1 MSVAS
6 YRYCGRNFTAAELKI
21 IEKIIKTPDH
31 PARAEISRRVCRE
44 LGWYRPNGQL
54 KDMSCRVALLRMQR
68 DGLISLPLPRNGN
81 GNGNIRI
88 KLSGHSDPPGSEL
101 RGRVDNYRFDI
112 QIVES
117 TEQSRLWNEYI
128 ARYHYLGY
136 TPLPG
141 AQIRYMVRIDH
152 KVSAV
157 LGFGA
162 AAWKMAPRDRWVG
175 WTAAQRQCRLPFI
188 ANNSRFLIL
197 PWVQVKNFA
206 SAVLGAITR
215 RIADDWK
222 MRYHHPVCMLETL
235 VEKERFAGTCYR
247 AANWLHLGSTQGRGK
262 LDRTHRYPLP
272 VKDIYVYPITKDFRK
287 VLTNAED

>member
-6 YRYCGRNFTAAELKI
+6 YRYCGRNFTTAELKI
-21 IEKIIKTPDH
+21 IDTIIRTPDH
-31 PARAEISRRVCRE
+31 PVRAEISRRVCRE
-44 LGWYRPNGQL
+44 LRWYRPNGQL

-88 KLSGHSDPPGSEL
+88 KLNAHSAPGSEL
-101 RGRVDNYRFDI
+101 SGRVDNYPFDI
-112 QIVES
+112 EIVDS

-136 TPLPG
+136 TPLLG
-141 AQIRYMVRIDH
+141 TQIRYMVKRDQ
-152 KVSAV
+152 KVLAV
-157 LGFGA
+157 LGFGT

-175 WTAAQRQCRLPFI
+175 WTTAQRQYRLPFI

-197 PWVQVKNFA
+197 PWVRVKNLA
-206 SAVLGAITR
+206 SAVLGEIAR
-215 RIADDWK
+215 RIANDWQ

-235 VEKERFAGTCYR
+235 VEKKRFAGTCYR
-247 AANWLHLGSTQGRGK
+247 AANWLHLGCTQGRGK
-262 LDRTHRYPLP
+262 LDRAHRHPLPIKDIFVYPL
-272 VKDIYVYPITKDFRK
+272 TKDFRK
-287 VLTNAED
+287 VLSNEAD

>member
-6 YRYCGRNFTAAELKI
+6 YRYCGRNFTAAELKTIDTI
-21 IEKIIKTPDH
+21 IRKPDH
-31 PARAEISRRVCRE
+31 PTRAEISRRVCRE

-54 KDMSCRVALLRMQR
+54 KDMSCRVALLRMQG
-68 DGLISLPLPRNGN
+68 DGLIRLPLPRNGN

-88 KLSGHSDPPGSEL
+88 KLSARSAPGSEL

-112 QIVES
+112 EIVDS

-141 AQIRYMVRIDH
+141 AQIRYIVRMDH
-152 KVSAV
+152 KILAV

-162 AAWKMAPRDRWVG
+162 AAWKMAPRDRWIG
-175 WTAAQRQCRLPFI
+175 WTTDLRQSHLPFI

-197 PWVQVKNFA
+197 PWVRVKNLA
-206 SAVLGAITR
+206 SAVLAAIAR
-215 RIADDWK
+215 RIADDWQR
-222 MRYHHPVCMLETL
+222 RYHHPVCMLETL
-235 VEKERFAGTCYR
+235 VENQRFAGTCYR
-247 AANWLHLGSTQGRGK
+247 AANWVYLGSTQGRGK
-262 LDRTHRYPLP
+262 LDRTHRHPLP
-272 VKDIYVYPITKDFRK
+272 VKDIYVYPLTKDFRK
-287 VLTNAED
+287 LLTNATD

>member
-1 MSVAS
+1 MSVVS
-6 YRYCGRNFTAAELKI
+6 YRYCGRNFTAEELKI

-44 LGWYRPNGQL
+44 IGWYRPNGQL

-141 AQIRYMVRIDH
+141 AQIRYMVRMDLR
-152 KVSAV
+152 SRRC
-157 LGFGA
+157 L
-162 AAWKMAPRDRWVG
+162 DLE
-175 WTAAQRQCRLPFI
+175 QR
-188 ANNSRFLIL
+188 
-197 PWVQVKNFA
+197 
-206 SAVLGAITR
+206 
-215 RIADDWK
+215 
-222 MRYHHPVCMLETL
+222 
-235 VEKERFAGTCYR
+235 
-247 AANWLHLGSTQGRGK
+247 RGK
-262 LDRTHRYPLP
+262 WHLATVGSAGRRLSVNAACRSSQTTVAFSFYHG
-272 VKDIYVYPITKDFRK
+272 FR
-287 VLTNAED
+287 

>member
-6 YRYCGRNFTAAELKI
+6 YRYCGRNFTAAELKVIDNI
-21 IEKIIKTPDH
+21 IRTPDH
-31 PARAEISRRVCRE
+31 PVRAEISRRVCRE
-44 LGWYRPNGQL
+44 LRWYRPNGQL

-88 KLSGHSDPPGSEL
+88 RLNAHSAPGSEL
-101 RGRVDNYRFDI
+101 SGRVDNYPFDI
-112 QIVES
+112 EIVDS

-141 AQIRYMVRIDH
+141 AQIRYMVKSDQ
-152 KVSAV
+152 KVLAV

-162 AAWKMAPRDRWVG
+162 AAWKMAPRDRWLG
-175 WTAAQRQCRLPFI
+175 WTTAQRQCRLPFI

-197 PWVQVKNFA
+197 PWVRVKNLA
-206 SAVLGAITR
+206 SAVIGAIAR
-215 RIADDWK
+215 RIQSDWQ
-222 MRYHHPVCMLETL
+222 MRYHHPIYMLETL
-235 VEKERFAGTCYR
+235 VEKKRFAGTCYR
-247 AANWLHLGSTQGRGK
+247 AANWIHLGCTQGRGK
-262 LDRTHRYPLP
+262 LDRKHRRPFP
-272 VKDIYVYPITKDFRK
+272 VKDIYVYPLKKNFQKI
-287 VLTNAED
+287 LTNAAD

>member
-6 YRYCGRNFTAAELKI
+6 YRYCGRNFTTAEFKI
-21 IEKIIKTPDH
+21 IDTIIRTPDH
-31 PARAEISRRVCRE
+31 PVRAEISRRVCRE
-44 LGWYRPNGQL
+44 LRWYRPNGQL

-88 KLSGHSDPPGSEL
+88 KLNARSAPGSEL
-101 RGRVDNYRFDI
+101 SGRVDNYPFDI
-112 QIVES
+112 EIVDS

-141 AQIRYMVRIDH
+141 AQIRYMVKRDQ
-152 KVSAV
+152 KVLAV

-162 AAWKMAPRDRWVG
+162 AAWKMAPRDRWIG
-175 WTAAQRQCRLPFI
+175 WTTAQRQYRLPFI

-197 PWVQVKNFA
+197 PWVRVKNLA
-206 SAVLGAITR
+206 SAILGAIAR
-215 RIADDWK
+215 RIVNDWQ

-235 VEKERFAGTCYR
+235 VEKKRFAGTSYR

-262 LDRTHRYPLP
+262 LDRAHRHPLP
-272 VKDIYVYPITKDFRK
+272 VKDIYVYPLTKDFRK
-287 VLTNAED
+287 VLSNEAD